1 MQEKLKRQHSAEPVS
16 ESNSSHKTPH
26 LKVEDSPGGGTS
38 PSGNSTT
45 ANAGTPPDGLS
56 PLINDVTADGISS
69 PFKRARS
76 SMPGLASSAFGG
88 FGSSVNEQQALDAA
102 GDRAASTPEIKLDAT
117 PKLPQVMDEEEL

>member
-1 MQEKLKRQHSAEPVS
+1 MS
-16 ESNSSHKTPH
+16 ESSASHKTPH

-38 PSGNSTT
+38 PSGNSTA

-56 PLINDVTADGISS
+56 PLITDATADGISS

-88 FGSSVNEQQALDAA
+88 FGSHVNENQAPVAA

-117 PKLPQVMDEEEL
+117 PKLPQVNDEEDL